1 MLPQGRV
8 IAVVHLPPLPGSP
21 GYSGAMGGV
30 LERAL
35 GDARAYA
42 SGGVEA
48 LIIENYGDAPFYK
61 DCLPPETVAAL
72 ARCAAA
78 VGEAAALPF
87 GVNALR
93 NDAQAALGIAAA
105 VGASFV
111 RINVHAGVV
120 VTDQGLIEGRAAE
133 TLRSRARLCPKT
145 AIVAD
150 VHVKHGK
157 PLFAESIVQAARDCV
172 GRGGADAIVVS
183 GVATGAATSLDEL
196 RAVREALP
204 DATIYAGS
212 GVTEDS
218 VADVLKHADA
228 VIVGTAL
235 KKGRRT
241 TAAVEESRVK
251 SLVRAAK
258 R

>member
-1 MLPQGRV
+1 ME
-8 IAVVHLPPLPGSP
+8 S
-21 GYSGAMGGV
+21 V
-30 LERAL
+30 LDQAL
-35 GDARAYA
+35 ADARAYA
-42 SGGVEA
+42 TGGAEA
-48 LIIENYGDAPFYK
+48 LVVENYGDAPFYK
-61 DCLPPETVAAL
+61 DSLPPETVASL

-78 VGEAAALPF
+78 VGEAAALPL
-87 GVNALR
+87 GINALR
-93 NDAQAALGIAAA
+93 NDARSAIGIAAA
-105 VGASFV
+105 VGAAFV

-120 VTDQGLIEGRAAE
+120 VTDQGLIEGRPAE
-133 TLRSRARLCPKT
+133 TLRERARLCPKT

-183 GVATGAATSLDEL
+183 GVATKAATSLDDL

-218 VADVLKHADA
+218 VAAVLKHADA
-228 VIVGTAL
+228 VIVGSAL
-235 KKGRRT
+235 KKNGVT
-241 TAAVEESRVK
+241 TAPVDPARVESF
-251 SLVRAAK
+251 VRAA
-258 R
+258 RAAS